1 MGGYA
6 GGLNPLLEIRNTDW
20 QPIFQEGGEAIPS
33 AYHELATSKKVNFKA
48 TQFSP
53 QDFFVNGD
61 GIACGSGSS
70 GGYGDLL
77 ERDPRLV
84 IEDMRKRIVSPWA
97 ARNVYRIAFN
107 EETLELDYEET
118 KKLREQER
126 ERRKR
131 EGRPYHEFM
140 KEWSHKQPA
149 DEIIRSY
156 GPWPEGI
163 K

>member
-1 MGGYA
+1 M
-6 GGLNPLLEIRNTDW
+6 
-20 QPIFQEGGEAIPS
+20 
-33 AYHELATSKKVNFKA
+33 
-48 TQFSP
+48 
-53 QDFFVNGD
+53 
-61 GIACGSGSS
+61 
-70 GGYGDLL
+70 L

-126 ERRKR
+126 KRRKR

-140 KEWSHKQPA
+140 KEWSQKQPRE
-149 DEIIRSY
+149 DIIRSY